1 MGRRVE
7 GPGPRLRESLE
18 PKWGGGRAAGQMGL
32 LFPRVHLLPPGVHLL
47 PPAHLCDPSPQVFL
61 LAGRKRKRSKTA
73 NYLIS
78 SDPTN
83 LSRGGENFIGKL
95 RWGWEAQWPV
105 TSVPLCLAE
114 CSPHRTLWNCP
125 LARGFSHFDRHRSL
139 GGLVKMVQWGE
150 FPGGLVVRIL
160 GFHCRGPGSIPG
172 LWN

>member
-18 PKWGGGRAAGQMGL
+18 PKCSGARAAGQMGL
-32 LFPRVHLLPPGVHLL
+32 LFPRVHLL

-114 CSPHRTLWNCP
+114 CPPHRTLWNCP
-125 LARGFSHFDRHRSL
+125 LARGFSHFDRHRSIWFSRVRMDKNDYFHYHVL
-139 GGLVKMVQWGE
+139 ITTVFQPLNRCVPLVSTQPPW
-150 FPGGLVVRIL
+150 L
-160 GFHCRGPGSIPG
+160 S
-172 LWN
+172 